1 MAIGVI
7 CVCPYRCVWVHVVC
21 VNVAARGC
29 DIRYLSQWLSILFL
43 SHGLSWNLNP
53 TDCAGI
59 SSQGVPGICSFLTL
73 FFHPITVLV
82 GLCPFLSPLQCLLQG
97 WFRGNDFLKFV
108 VKGIFPF
115 FFNCGKSSHCLAG
128 YCNLDWRLLS
138 FGIWVILIF
147 SLIPPRFT
155 WEFSILSRRI
165 ALPYWSVRNSLNWA
179 PLF

>member
-1 MAIGVI
+1 M
-7 CVCPYRCVWVHVVC
+7 CMCPYRCVWMHVVC

-53 TDCAGI
+53 TDCGI